1 MRILPLRSG
10 VKFQEEYHMTRPIQ
24 KVLFI
29 EPRSPREHI
38 FSRVAIPRLGSLLLG
53 TILQQQGMEVKV
65 VIEEMSTPNY
75 HTLDFKPDL
84 VCISSISS
92 TAPRAYEIGDS
103 YRQQGLPVVLGG
115 AHPSFLPLEGLE
127 HADYVVCGE
136 GDEALPELVKVLSNG
151 GSLADIHNLC
161 YRDGD
166 TIRQNPWRPF
176 LGDLDSLPI
185 PNYNL
190 IHGWSAKK
198 RRGVVSIATSRGCPF
213 NCSFCS
219 VIMMFGRKHR
229 VTSIDRVIE
238 EIRQNGAQARHIF
251 FCDDNFTADRKR
263 TKELC
268 ERIIAEGLKIEW
280 SAQVRVESAKDPELL
295 DLMAKSG
302 CYIVFVGLESINPA
316 TLKAY
321 NKSQTVEGIKDCVNN
336 FHRFGINVHG
346 MFVFGSEEDHY
357 QVIRDTVKV
366 SRQLDLDSLQYL
378 ILTPIPGTPFYR
390 EMEAQNR
397 IICRDWSQYDGHH
410 TVFQPRQFTPYELQM
425 ETNRAMKKFYSWTS
439 VVKRLIARDLFFAK
453 MKAYGRIILWKATLK
468 RNNYFQQLQER
479 LYARVQQL
487 RQWLPQKGRTP
498 RVGIPGDIWNLSTW
512 EKGPRDFL
520 IKFLERLGVEVV
532 QETSQGKAGSGALPA
547 MQVVQA
553 EIARLQ
559 EQADVI
565 LLPLW
570 QGLGEAAQKIKDLHQ
585 EFAKETMARLLAL
598 EFSRESFYNACME
611 LGLCFNKRM
620 GRIRRIYF
628 QTLAEV
634 GQPV

>member
-1 MRILPLRSG
+1 
-10 VKFQEEYHMTRPIQ
+10 MTRPIQ

-29 EPRSPREHI
+29 EPRSPQEHI

-65 VIEEMSTPNY
+65 VIEEMTAPNY
-75 HTLDFKPDL
+75 RKLDFQPDL

-92 TAPRAYEIGDS
+92 TAPRTYELADF
-103 YRQQGLPVVLGG
+103 YREQGLPVVLGG

-136 GDEALPELVKVLSNG
+136 GDEALPELVNALTNG
-151 GSLADIHNLC
+151 GSLADIPNLC

-166 TIRQNPWRPF
+166 TIHQNPWRPF

-185 PNYNL
+185 PNYTL
-190 IHGWSAKK
+190 IHGWKARN

-229 VTSIDRVIE
+229 VTSIDRVIA
-238 EIRQNGAQARHIF
+238 EIRQNGIQARHIF
-251 FCDDNFTADRKR
+251 FCDDNFTADRQR

-268 ERIIAEGLKIEW
+268 ERIIAEGLKLEW

-295 DLMAKSG
+295 ELMAKSG
-302 CYIVFVGLESINPA
+302 CFVVFVGLESINPA

-321 NKSQTVEGIKDCVNN
+321 NKSQTVQGIKDCVNN
-336 FHRFGINVHG
+336 FHHYGIKVHG

-357 QVIRDTVKV
+357 QVIRDTVGF

-378 ILTPIPGTPFYR
+378 MLTPLPGTPFYK

-410 TVFQPRQFTPYELQM
+410 TVFQPRQFTPFELQM
-425 ETNRAMKKFYSWTS
+425 ETTRAMKKFYSWPS
-439 VVKRLIARDLFFAK
+439 VIKRLIARDLFFAK
-453 MKAYGRIILWKATLK
+453 MKAFGRILLWQATLK
-468 RNNYFQQLQER
+468 RNNHFVQLQEQ
-479 LYARVQQL
+479 LYARGNQL
-487 RQWLPQKGRTP
+487 RQWLPKKGRLP
-498 RVGIPGDIWNLSTW
+498 RVGIPGDVWNLCTW

-532 QETSQGKAGSGALPA
+532 QETSREKAGSGALQTI
-547 MQVVQA
+547 QVVQA

-559 EQADVI
+559 GQSDVI

-585 EFAKETMARLLAL
+585 DFSKETMARLLAL

-620 GRIRRIYF
+620 GRIRHIYF
-628 QTLAEV
+628 QTLAEE
-634 GQPV
+634 GTPV

>member
-1 MRILPLRSG
+1 
-10 VKFQEEYHMTRPIQ
+10 MTRPIQ

-29 EPRSPREHI
+29 EPRSPQEHI

-65 VIEEMSTPNY
+65 VIEEMSAPNY
-75 HTLDFKPDL
+75 RKLDFQPDL

-92 TAPRAYEIGDS
+92 TAPRTYELADF
-103 YRQQGLPVVLGG
+103 YRERGLPVVLGG

-127 HADYVVCGE
+127 HADYVICGE
-136 GDEALPELVKVLSNG
+136 GDEALPELVNALTNG
-151 GSLADIHNLC
+151 GSLADIPNLC

-166 TIRQNPWRPF
+166 TIHQNPWRPF

-185 PNYNL
+185 PDYTL
-190 IHGWSAKK
+190 IHGWKPRN

-229 VTSIDRVIE
+229 VTSIDRVIA
-238 EIRQNGAQARHIF
+238 EIRQNGLQARHIF
-251 FCDDNFTADRKR
+251 FCDDNFTADRQR
-263 TKELC
+263 TKDLC

-295 DLMAKSG
+295 ELMARSG
-302 CYIVFVGLESINPA
+302 CFVVFVGLESINPA

-321 NKSQTVEGIKDCVNN
+321 NKSQTVQGIKDCVNN
-336 FHRFGINVHG
+336 FHHYGIKVHG
-346 MFVFGSEEDHY
+346 MFVFGSEEDHF
-357 QVIRDTVKV
+357 QVIRDTVGF

-378 ILTPIPGTPFYR
+378 MLTPLPGTPFYK

-410 TVFQPRQFTPYELQM
+410 TVFQPRQFTPFELQM
-425 ETNRAMKKFYSWTS
+425 ETTRAMKKFYSWTS
-439 VVKRLIARDLFFAK
+439 VIKRLIARDLFFAK
-453 MKAYGRIILWKATLK
+453 MKAFGRILLWKATLK
-468 RNNYFQQLQER
+468 RNNHFVQLQEQ
-479 LYARVQQL
+479 LYARGNQL
-487 RQWLPQKGRTP
+487 RQWLPKKGRLP
-498 RVGIPGDIWNLSTW
+498 RVGIPGDVWNLCTW

-532 QETSQGKAGSGALPA
+532 QETSREKAESGGLQTL
-547 MQVVQA
+547 QVVQA

-559 EQADVI
+559 EQSDVI

-570 QGLGEAAQKIKDLHQ
+570 RGLGEAAQKIKDLHQ
-585 EFAKETMARLLAL
+585 DFSKETMARLLAL

-611 LGLCFNKRM
+611 LGLCFNNRI

-628 QTLAEV
+628 QTLAEE
-634 GQPV
+634 GTPV

>member
-1 MRILPLRSG
+1 
-10 VKFQEEYHMTRPIQ
+10 MTRPIQ

-29 EPRSPREHI
+29 EPRSPQEHI
-38 FSRVAIPRLGSLLLG
+38 FSRLAIPRLGSLLLG
-53 TILQQQGMEVKV
+53 TILQQQGLEVKV
-65 VIEEMSTPNY
+65 VIEEISAPNY
-75 HTLDFKPDL
+75 RSLDFQPDL

-92 TAPRAYEIGDS
+92 TAPRAYELADF

-115 AHPSFLPLEGLE
+115 AHPSFLPQEGLE

-136 GDEALPELVKVLSNG
+136 GDEALPDLVKALDTG

-166 TIRQNPWRPF
+166 AIQQNSWRPF

-185 PNYNL
+185 PDYTL
-190 IHGWSAKK
+190 IHGWKARN
-198 RRGVVSIATSRGCPF
+198 RRGVISVATSRGCPF

-219 VIMMFGRKHR
+219 VIQLFGRKHR
-229 VTSIDRVIE
+229 VTSIDRVIA
-238 EIRQNGAQARHIF
+238 EIRQNGLQARHIF

-280 SAQVRVESAKDPELL
+280 SAQVRVEAAKDLELL
-295 DLMAKSG
+295 ELMAKSG
-302 CYIVFVGLESINPA
+302 CFVVFVGLESINPA

-336 FHRFGINVHG
+336 FHRVGIKVHG

-378 ILTPIPGTPFYR
+378 ILTPIPGTPFYQ

-410 TVFQPRQFTPYELQM
+410 TVFQPRQFTPFELQM
-425 ETNRAMKKFYSWTS
+425 ETNRAMKKFYSWPS
-439 VVKRLIARDLFFAK
+439 VIKRLIARDLFFAK
-453 MKAYGRIILWKATLK
+453 MKAFGRILLWKATWK
-468 RNNYFQQLQER
+468 RNNYFQQLQDQ
-479 LYARVQQL
+479 LYTRVQHL
-487 RQWLPQKGRTP
+487 RQWLPQKGRMP
-498 RVGIPGDIWNLSTW
+498 RVGIPGDVWNLCTW

-532 QETSQGKAGSGALPA
+532 QETSQGKAGGGSRQT

-559 EQADVI
+559 EQADFI

-585 EFAKETMARLLAL
+585 EFTKDTMARLLAL

-611 LGLCFNKRM
+611 LGLCCNKRL

-634 GQPV
+634 GTPV

>member
-1 MRILPLRSG
+1 
-10 VKFQEEYHMTRPIQ
+10 MTRPIQ

-29 EPRSPREHI
+29 EPRSPQEHI

-53 TILQQQGMEVKV
+53 TILEQQGLKVKV
-65 VIEEMSTPNY
+65 VIEEISTPKY
-75 HTLDFKPDL
+75 QSLDFQPDL

-92 TAPRAYEIGDS
+92 TAPRAYELGDF

-115 AHPSFLPLEGLE
+115 AHPSFMPEEGLE

-136 GDEALPELVKVLSNG
+136 GDEALPELVKALDTG

-166 TIRQNPWRPF
+166 TIRRNPWRPF

-185 PNYNL
+185 PDYTL
-190 IHGWSAKK
+190 IHGWKPRN

-219 VIMMFGRKHR
+219 VIQLFGRKHR
-229 VTSIDRVIE
+229 VTSIDRVIA
-238 EIRQNGAQARHIF
+238 EIRHNGLQARHIF
-251 FCDDNFTADRKR
+251 FCDDNFTADRQR

-268 ERIIAEGLKIEW
+268 ERIIAEGLRIEW
-280 SAQVRVESAKDPELL
+280 SAQVRVEAAKDPELL
-295 DLMAKSG
+295 GLMAKSG

-378 ILTPIPGTPFYR
+378 ILTPIPGTPFYK

-410 TVFQPRQFTPYELQM
+410 TVFTPRQFTPYELQM

-439 VVKRLIARDLFFAK
+439 VIKRLIARDLFFAK
-453 MKAYGRIILWKATLK
+453 MKAYGRILLWKASLK

-479 LYARVQQL
+479 LYIRGLKL
-487 RQWLPQKGRTP
+487 RQWLPQKGRLP
-498 RVGIPGDIWNLSTW
+498 RVGIPGYVWNLCTW

-532 QETSQGKAGSGALPA
+532 QETGQEKTGSGALQT
-547 MQVVQA
+547 MKVLQA

-559 EQADVI
+559 ERSDFI
-565 LLPLW
+565 LVPLW

-585 EFAKETMARLLAL
+585 EFTEETMARLLAV

-611 LGLCFNKRM
+611 LGLCFNQRL

-634 GQPV
+634 GTPV

>member
-1 MRILPLRSG
+1 
-10 VKFQEEYHMTRPIQ
+10 MTRPIQ

-29 EPRSPREHI
+29 EPRSPQEHI
-38 FSRVAIPRLGSLLLG
+38 FSRLAIPRLGSLLLG
-53 TILQQQGMEVKV
+53 TILQQQGLEVKV
-65 VIEEMSTPNY
+65 VIEEISAPNY
-75 HTLDFKPDL
+75 RSLDFQPDL

-92 TAPRAYEIGDS
+92 TAPRAYELADF

-115 AHPSFLPLEGLE
+115 AHPSFLPQEGLE

-136 GDEALPELVKVLSNG
+136 GDEALPDLVKALDTG

-166 TIRQNPWRPF
+166 AIQQNSWRPF

-185 PNYNL
+185 PDYTL
-190 IHGWSAKK
+190 IHGWKARN
-198 RRGVVSIATSRGCPF
+198 RRGVISVATSRGCPF

-219 VIMMFGRKHR
+219 VIQLFGRKHR
-229 VTSIDRVIE
+229 VTSIDRVPA
-238 EIRQNGAQARHIF
+238 EIRQNGLQARHIF

-280 SAQVRVESAKDPELL
+280 SAQVRVEAAKDLELL
-295 DLMAKSG
+295 ELMAKSG
-302 CYIVFVGLESINPA
+302 CFVVFVGLESINPA

-336 FHRFGINVHG
+336 FHRVGIKVHG

-378 ILTPIPGTPFYR
+378 ILTPIPGTPFYQ

-410 TVFQPRQFTPYELQM
+410 TVFQPRQFTPFELQM
-425 ETNRAMKKFYSWTS
+425 ETNRAMKKFYSWPS
-439 VVKRLIARDLFFAK
+439 VIKRLIARDLFFAK
-453 MKAYGRIILWKATLK
+453 MKAFGRILLWKATWK
-468 RNNYFQQLQER
+468 RNNYFQQLQDQ
-479 LYARVQQL
+479 LYTRVQHL
-487 RQWLPQKGRTP
+487 RQWLPQKGRMP
-498 RVGIPGDIWNLSTW
+498 RVGIPGDVWNLCTW

-532 QETSQGKAGSGALPA
+532 QETSQGKAGGGSRQT

-559 EQADVI
+559 EQADFI

-585 EFAKETMARLLAL
+585 EFTKDTMARLLAL

-611 LGLCFNKRM
+611 LGLCCNKRL

-634 GQPV
+634 GTPV

>member
-1 MRILPLRSG
+1 MD
-10 VKFQEEYHMTRPIQ
+10 RPIQ

-29 EPRSPREHI
+29 EPRSPQEHI
-38 FSRVAIPRLGSLLLG
+38 FSLVAIPRLGSLLLG
-53 TILQQQGMEVKV
+53 TILEQQGLEVKV
-65 VIEEMSTPNY
+65 VIEEMSTPKYPSLGFN
-75 HTLDFKPDL
+75 PDL

-92 TAPRAYEIGDS
+92 TAPRAYELADF

-115 AHPSFLPLEGLE
+115 AHSSFLPQEGLE
-127 HADYVVCGE
+127 HADYVICGE
-136 GDEALPELVKVLSNG
+136 GDEALPELVKVLNHG
-151 GSLADIHNLC
+151 GSLAGVHNLC

-185 PNYNL
+185 PNYTL
-190 IHGWSAKK
+190 IHGWKAKN

-219 VIMMFGRKHR
+219 VIMMFGRQHR

-238 EIRQNGAQARHIF
+238 EIRRNGSQARHIF
-251 FCDDNFTADRKR
+251 FCDDNFTADRRR

-268 ERIIAEGLKIEW
+268 ERIIAEGLKLEW
-280 SAQVRVESAKDPELL
+280 SAQVRVEAAKDPELL
-295 DLMAKSG
+295 DLMARSG
-302 CYIVFVGLESINPA
+302 CFVVFVGLESINPA

-336 FHRFGINVHG
+336 FHRFGIKVHG

-357 QVIRDTVKV
+357 QVIRDTVTV
-366 SRQLDLDSLQYL
+366 SRQLDLDSVQYL
-378 ILTPIPGTPFYR
+378 TLTPLPGTPFFK

-410 TVFQPRQFTPYELQM
+410 TVFQPRQFTPFELQM
-425 ETNRAMKKFYSWTS
+425 ETTRAMRKFYSWTS
-439 VVKRLIARDLFFAK
+439 VIKRLIARDLFFAK

-468 RNNYFQQLQER
+468 RNNYFLQLQEQ
-479 LYARVQQL
+479 LYARGQQL
-487 RQWLPQKGRTP
+487 RQWLPQKGRLP
-498 RVGIPGDIWNLSTW
+498 RVGIPGDIWSLSSW

-520 IKFLERLGVEVV
+520 VKFLERLGVEVV
-532 QETSQGKAGSGALPA
+532 QETSQEKAVSGSRHTL
-547 MQVVQA
+547 QVVQA

-559 EQADVI
+559 EQSDLI
-565 LLPLW
+565 LLPVW

-585 EFAKETMARLLAL
+585 EFTQETMARLLAM

-628 QTLAEV
+628 QTLAEA
-634 GQPV
+634 GTPV

>member
-1 MRILPLRSG
+1 VQFR
-10 VKFQEEYHMTRPIQ
+10 EEYKMAQPIQ

-38 FSRVAIPRLGSLLLG
+38 FSRVVIPRLGCLLLG
-53 TILQQQGMEVKV
+53 TILQHQGVEVKV
-65 VIEEMSTPNY
+65 VIEEMSAPDY
-75 HTLDFKPDL
+75 HTLDFQPDL

-92 TAPRAYEIGDS
+92 TAPRAYELADF

-127 HADYVVCGE
+127 HADYVICGE
-136 GDEALPELVKVLSNG
+136 GEEALPELINALENG
-151 GSLADIHNLC
+151 GNLADVQNLC

-176 LGDLDSLPI
+176 LGDLDALPI
-185 PNYNL
+185 PNYGL
-190 IHGWSAKK
+190 IHGWKARK
-198 RRGVVSIATSRGCPF
+198 GNGIVSIATSRGCPF

-219 VIMMFGRKHR
+219 VILLFGRKHR
-229 VTSIDRVIE
+229 VNSIDRVIE
-238 EIRQNGAQARHIF
+238 EIRQNGLQASHIF
-251 FCDDNFTADRKR
+251 FCDDNFTANRKR

-280 SAQVRVESAKDPELL
+280 SAQVRVEAAKDEEMLA
-295 DLMAKSG
+295 LMAKSG

-321 NKSQTVEGIKDCVNN
+321 NKSQTVEGIRDCVVN

-357 QVIRDTVKV
+357 QVIRDTVKF

-378 ILTPIPGTPFYR
+378 ILTPVPGTPFYK

-410 TVFQPRQFTPYELQM
+410 TVFQPRQFTPFELQM
-425 ETNRAMKKFYSWTS
+425 ETTRAMKKFYSWTS
-439 VVKRLIARDLFFAK
+439 VIKRLIARDLFFAK

-468 RNNYFQQLQER
+468 RNNYFQQLQEQ
-479 LYARVQQL
+479 LYARGQQL
-487 RQWLPQKGRTP
+487 RQWLPQKGSP
-498 RVGIPGDIWNLSTW
+498 RVGIPGDIWNLCPW
-512 EKGPRDFL
+512 EKGPREFL

-532 QETSQGKAGSGALPA
+532 QETTQEKTESGSLPD
-547 MQVVQA
+547 MEQVRV

-559 EQADVI
+559 EQADLV
-565 LLPLW
+565 LVPLW
-570 QGLGEAAQKIKDLHQ
+570 EGLGEAAQKIKDLRQ
-585 EFAKETMARLLAL
+585 EFTRETMARLLPL
-598 EFSRESFYNACME
+598 EFSRQSFYNACME
-611 LGLCFNKRM
+611 LGLCFTTRL

-634 GQPV
+634 GTPV